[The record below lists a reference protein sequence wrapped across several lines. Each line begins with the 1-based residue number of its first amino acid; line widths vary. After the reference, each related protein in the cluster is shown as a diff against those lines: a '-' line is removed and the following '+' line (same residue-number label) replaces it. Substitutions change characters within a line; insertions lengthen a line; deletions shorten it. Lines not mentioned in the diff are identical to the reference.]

1 MLMWIVLVVVGIVVL
16 LLLLDMLPDDAHM
29 PSACPKCGAGN
40 QDAHRRWFIPVRKG
54 AVRCR
59 ACEVLFK
66 EHPNGSLVED
76 KGAPK

>member
-1 MLMWIVLVVVGIVVL
+1 MLTWIVLVVVGLVVL
-16 LLLLDMLPDDAHM
+16 ILLLDMLPDDQHM
-29 PSACPKCGAGN
+29 PSACPKCGSG
-40 QDAHRRWFIPVRKG
+40 DANGRRWFLPVRKG